1 MNRLIPVF
9 CLCLCILAGA
19 CICGCTG
26 TDGPAVSPPAA
37 PEPLPGNLTLVNGE
51 TEVVF
56 EWDDITAMPA
66 YEGYGYAVSTVG
78 IKYGPYEV
86 KGVPVTDL
94 VALVGDFGEENRT
107 WVSAPDGY
115 LWVFDADQ
123 VAGGGFITFD
133 ADLKEI
139 PSPPLTV
146 IIMYE
151 QDGVPLTYEDGGPFR
166 MVIAADTP
174 DVITEGSSWVK
185 WVDRI
190 EVK

>member
-1 MNRLIPVF
+1 MKRLIPVL
-9 CLCLCILAGA
+9 CLCLLAGT

-26 TDGPAVSPPAA
+26 TDGEAVSQPPA
-37 PEPLPGNLTLVNGE
+37 PEPLPGNLTLVNGD
-51 TEVVF
+51 TEVVL
-56 EWDDITAMPA
+56 EWDEITAMPA

-78 IKYGPYEV
+78 IKYGPYAV

-94 VALVGDFGEENRT
+94 VALVGEFGEENRT

-123 VAGGGFITFD
+123 VAGEGFITFD

-151 QDGVPLTYEDGGPFR
+151 QDGMPLTYEDGGPFR